1 MTFDVGAGDA
11 RSRVSAA
18 VYGRVQGVG
27 FRWFVR
33 DRAEG
38 LGLVG
43 WVCNRADGA
52 VELVAEGRA
61 AQLEALVAELR
72 RGPRGALVTRVDV
85 VHGPATGAFA
95 DFAIRSGGHLGD

>member
-1 MTFDVGAGDA
+1 VTFDVGAGDA
-11 RSRVSAA
+11 RSRVSVT

-43 WVCNRADGA
+43 WVSNRADGA
-52 VELVAEGRA
+52 VELVAEGGPRE
-61 AQLEALVAELR
+61 LEALVAELR
-72 RGPRGALVTRVDV
+72 LGPRGAVVGRVDV
-85 VHGPATGAFA
+85 VHGPATGTFA
-95 DFAIRSGGHLGD
+95 GFAIRSGSHLGD

>member
-33 DRAEG
+33 DRAEA

-43 WVCNRADGA
+43 WVRNRADGA
-52 VELVAEGRA
+52 VEVVAEGRA
-61 AQLEALVAELR
+61 ASWR
-72 RGPRGALVTRVDV
+72 RSSPNCGAGL
-85 VHGPATGAFA
+85 GAP
-95 DFAIRSGGHLGD
+95 S